1 MGDNNRDPGAL
12 LRSAGGVVMN
22 VRQLRG
28 WLMRLS
34 GLFHGNRREREFA
47 EELESHLAM
56 HIEDN
61 LCAGMSPEE
70 ARRVALVKLGGVT
83 QVQELHLEQRGLPA
97 LETLFHDL
105 RFGARMLFKN
115 PGFTLIAVVTLA
127 LGIGANTAM
136 FTTVHGVLLRPLDY
150 PKPDQLMYLT
160 AEAPAI
166 GGARNALSV
175 PEYTEFR
182 QMNQSFAA
190 VGAYSTGGA
199 AYTTGEVNVSA
210 GDRPLRVRSI
220 SVDAHLLKALSIR
233 PEQGRFFSDEETAHW
248 TGTLPPPIA
257 ILSHEL
263 CRTAFEGRPL
273 VGQKVEIEGRLHEIV
288 GIMPPGADVMD
299 NHTQVWLPLWFH
311 QNTARQRR
319 AHVLYVIARLK
330 DGIAARMAQAEL
342 SAFLENWGERVGATN
357 HVPTNRPLRSVD
369 HTLQLR
375 ALQDAIVGNASRP
388 IWVLQ
393 AAVGF
398 VLLIV
403 CANLANLVMA
413 RASSRRREF
422 VIRAALGASRG
433 RLLRQAVTEGA
444 LMSGAGAILGLWLAS
459 AGVRALIRA
468 YPTSVPR
475 TSELTIDLPV
485 LLVALGLSTGT
496 ALLVGFVSLG
506 RRRTSSMLTALK
518 EGARGAS
525 GAWRHNARRGLLI
538 AQVAFAVMLVI
549 GAGLLVQTVY
559 NLTRIDAGFDR
570 SRLVTFS
577 MTLPMANS
585 EPDTRAQAYQRVLDR
600 LHSVPGVLG
609 TAAMSGLPPNRT
621 PDAIATPIENYSS
634 YDGKPFENIDYYQ
647 FVMGDYFGTMGIPII
662 AGRGFERTDNASQ
675 GKVVIVNETLAKRI
689 WRGQNPIGQRL
700 RPPGAS
706 FGASDDAW
714 HTVIGVAKDVR
725 QRGVE
730 RPAGT
735 ELYVS
740 LDQHGVSPPSM
751 NVVMRTTLPPSA
763 LSGTIERV
771 VRELDAAV
779 PVVRLRDMDSVFAE
793 SISRPRL
800 LAQLLG
806 AFAGLALLLAAIGT
820 YGVLSYMVTERRR
833 EIGIRVAL
841 GATRP
846 HVLTQIMKQ
855 GLQVTAIGAAIG
867 LAGALAVNRL
877 IASLLFGVQPT
888 DIVTIAFVIATITA
902 VAVVASW
909 LPAWRASRLDPNVVL
924 RDE

>member
-1 MGDNNRDPGAL
+1 MTVLRYFFRRLRAL
-12 LRSAGGVVMN
+12 WRSDEIHDEIAEEMRFHIELRAEEN
-22 VRQLRG
+22 VR
-28 WLMRLS
+28 
-34 GLFHGNRREREFA
+34 
-47 EELESHLAM
+47 
-56 HIEDN
+56 
-61 LCAGMSPEE
+61 CGMAPEE
-70 ARRVALVKLGGVT
+70 ARREAERQFGRFSRIKEQGYDVRGGRW
-83 QVQELHLEQRGLPA
+83 LEATWQ
-97 LETLFHDL
+97 DL
-105 RFGARMLFKN
+105 RYGARTLLKR
-115 PGFTLIAVVTLA
+115 PGFTLAAVLTLA
-127 LGIGANTAM
+127 LGIGANTAI
-136 FTTVHGVLLRPLDY
+136 FTIVHGVLLRPLDY

-199 AYTTGEVNVSA
+199 AYTTGEVNVTA

-220 SVDAHLLKALSIR
+220 SVDAHLLKALSIQ
-233 PEQGRFFSDEETAHW
+233 PEQGRFFSDEETARW

-263 CRTAFEGRPL
+263 WRTAFGGRPL
-273 VGQKVEIEGRLHEIV
+273 VGQKVEIEGRPHEIV

-299 NHTQVWLPLWFH
+299 NHTQVWLPLWLH
-311 QNTARQRR
+311 PNMARQRR

-330 DGIAARMAQAEL
+330 DGVTAGMAQTEL
-342 SAFLENWGERVGATN
+342 SAFLENWGERVGATA

-413 RASSRRREF
+413 RASSHRREF
-422 VIRAALGASRG
+422 VVRAALGASRG

-444 LMSGAGAILGLWLAS
+444 LMSGAGGILGLWLAS
-459 AGVRALIRA
+459 ACLRALIHA

-506 RRRTSSMLTALK
+506 RRRTSSMMTALK
-518 EGARGAS
+518 EGSRGAS
-525 GAWRHNARRGLLI
+525 GAWRHYARRGLLI
-538 AQVAFAVMLVI
+538 AQVAFAVILVI

-585 EPDTRAQAYQRVLDR
+585 EPVTRAQAYQRVLDR
-600 LHSVPGVLG
+600 LRSVPGVLG

-662 AGRGFERTDNASQ
+662 AGHGFERTDNASQ

-700 RPPGAS
+700 RPPGGS
-706 FGASDDAW
+706 FGASDDVW

-740 LDQHGVSPPSM
+740 LDQHSVSPPSM
-751 NVVMRTTLPPSA
+751 NVVMRTTLPPA
-763 LSGTIERV
+763 TLSGTIERV

-793 SISRPRL
+793 SIRRPRL

-841 GATRP
+841 GATP
-846 HVLTQIMKQ
+846 SHVLTQIMKQ

-888 DIVTIAFVIATITA
+888 DIATIAFVIATITA

>member
-1 MGDNNRDPGAL
+1 M
-12 LRSAGGVVMN
+12 
-22 VRQLRG
+22 
-28 WLMRLS
+28 
-34 GLFHGNRREREFA
+34 
-47 EELESHLAM
+47 
-56 HIEDN
+56 
-61 LCAGMSPEE
+61 
-70 ARRVALVKLGGVT
+70 
-83 QVQELHLEQRGLPA
+83 
-97 LETLFHDL
+97 ETLIQDL
-105 RFGARMLFKN
+105 RYGFRTLCKA
-115 PGFTLIAVVTLA
+115 PGFTVVMLLTLA
-127 LGIGANTAM
+127 LGIGANAAI
-136 FTTVHGVLLRPLDY
+136 FTLVHGVLLRPLDY

-160 AEAPAI
+160 AESPAT
-166 GGARNALSV
+166 GGTRNAISA

-182 QMNQSFAA
+182 RMNQSFAA

-199 AYTTGEVNVSA
+199 AYTTGEVNLTA
-210 GDRPLRVRSI
+210 GDQPLRVRSI
-220 SVDAHLLKALSIR
+220 SVDAHLLKALSIQ
-233 PEQGRFFSDEETAHW
+233 PEQGRFFSDEETARW

-263 CRTAFEGRPL
+263 WRTAFGGRPL
-273 VGQKVEIEGRLHEIV
+273 VGQTVEIEGRPHEIV

-299 NHTQVWLPLWFH
+299 NHTQVWLPLWLH
-311 QNTARQRR
+311 PNAAQERG
-319 AHVLYVIARLK
+319 AHLLYVIARLK
-330 DGIAARMAQAEL
+330 DGVTAEAAQTEL
-342 SAFLENWGERVGATN
+342 RAFLENWGDRVGTTD
-357 HVPTNRPLRSVD
+357 HVPTNRPRRAID

-375 ALQDAIVGNASRP
+375 TLQDAIVGNASRP

-413 RASSRRREF
+413 RAGSRRREF
-422 VIRAALGASRG
+422 VLRTALGASRG
-433 RLLRQAVTEGA
+433 RLLRQVVTESA
-444 LMSGAGAILGLWLAS
+444 VLSAAGGSLGLWLAG

-468 YPTSVPR
+468 YPASIPR
-475 TSELTIDLPV
+475 TSGLTIDLPV

-496 ALLVGFVSLG
+496 ALLFGFVSLG
-506 RRRTSSMLTALK
+506 RRRTSSIAAALK
-518 EGARGAS
+518 VGERGSSGAS
-525 GAWRHNARRGLLI
+525 GAWRHYARRGLVI
-538 AQVAFAVMLVI
+538 AQVALAVILVI

-585 EPDTRAQAYQRVLDR
+585 DPDTRAQAYQRVLDR
-600 LHSVPGVLG
+600 LRSVPGVLG
-609 TAAMSGLPPNRT
+609 TVAMSGLPPNRT
-621 PDAIATPIENYSS
+621 PDAIATPIENYTSD
-634 YDGKPFENIDYYQ
+634 DGRHFEIIDYYQ
-647 FVMGDYFGTMGIPII
+647 FVMGDYFGTMGIPIV

-675 GKVVIVNETLAKRI
+675 GKVAIVNETLAKRI
-689 WRGQNPIGQRL
+689 WKGQNPIGQRL
-700 RPPGAS
+700 RPPGGS
-706 FGASDDAW
+706 FGATNDVW

-725 QRGVE
+725 QSGVE

-751 NVVMRTTLPPSA
+751 NVVMRTTLPPAA

-771 VRELDAAV
+771 VREVDAAV

-793 SISRPRL
+793 SIRRPRL

-841 GATRP
+841 GATRS

-855 GLQVTAIGAAIG
+855 GLQVTALGVTIG
-867 LAGALAVNRL
+867 LAGAFAVNRL

-888 DIVTIAFVIATITA
+888 DTVTIAFVIATITA

>member
-1 MGDNNRDPGAL
+1 
-12 LRSAGGVVMN
+12 
-22 VRQLRG
+22 
-28 WLMRLS
+28 
-34 GLFHGNRREREFA
+34 
-47 EELESHLAM
+47 
-56 HIEDN
+56 
-61 LCAGMSPEE
+61 
-70 ARRVALVKLGGVT
+70 
-83 QVQELHLEQRGLPA
+83 
-97 LETLFHDL
+97 
-105 RFGARMLFKN
+105 
-115 PGFTLIAVVTLA
+115 
-127 LGIGANTAM
+127 
-136 FTTVHGVLLRPLDY
+136 
-150 PKPDQLMYLT
+150 
-160 AEAPAI
+160 
-166 GGARNALSV
+166 
-175 PEYTEFR
+175 
-182 QMNQSFAA
+182 
-190 VGAYSTGGA
+190 
-199 AYTTGEVNVSA
+199 
-210 GDRPLRVRSI
+210 
-220 SVDAHLLKALSIR
+220 
-233 PEQGRFFSDEETAHW
+233 
-248 TGTLPPPIA
+248 
-257 ILSHEL
+257 
-263 CRTAFEGRPL
+263 
-273 VGQKVEIEGRLHEIV
+273 VEIEGRPHEIV

-311 QNTARQRR
+311 PNTARQRR
-319 AHVLYVIARLK
+319 AHVLHVIARLK
-330 DGIAARMAQAEL
+330 DGVTTVMAQTEL

-357 HVPTNRPLRSVD
+357 HVPTNSPLRSVD

-422 VIRAALGASRG
+422 VVRAALGASRG

-444 LMSGAGAILGLWLAS
+444 LMSGAGGILGLWLAG

-468 YPTSVPR
+468 YPTGVPR
-475 TSELTIDLPV
+475 TSELTISLPV

-506 RRRTSSMLTALK
+506 RRRTSSMMTALK
-518 EGARGAS
+518 DGARGAS
-525 GAWRHNARRGLLI
+525 GAWRHYARRGLLI
-538 AQVAFAVMLVI
+538 AQVAFAVILVI
-549 GAGLLVQTVY
+549 AAGLLLQTVY

-585 EPDTRAQAYQRVLDR
+585 EPDTRAQAYQRILDR
-600 LHSVPGVLG
+600 LRSVPGVLG
-609 TAAMSGLPPNRT
+609 TAAMSGLPPNRP

-662 AGRGFERTDNASQ
+662 AGRGFEQTDNGSQ
-675 GKVVIVNETLAKRI
+675 GKVVIVNETLAKSI

-714 HTVIGVAKDVR
+714 HTVIGVAKDVS

-751 NVVMRTTLPPSA
+751 NVVMRTTLAPAA
-763 LSGTIERV
+763 LSETIERV
-771 VRELDAAV
+771 AHEVDAAV
-779 PVVRLRDMDSVFAE
+779 PAVRLRDMDSVFAE
-793 SISRPRL
+793 SIRRPRL

-820 YGVLSYMVTERRR
+820 YGALSYMVTERRR

-841 GATRP
+841 GATRS

-888 DIVTIAFVIATITA
+888 DVVTIAFVIATITA
-902 VAVVASW
+902 VAVAASW

>member
-1 MGDNNRDPGAL
+1 MRRD
-12 LRSAGGVVMN
+12 RFD
-22 VRQLRG
+22 REIEEE
-28 WLMRLS
+28 MRFHQMMRTEENQAD
-34 GLFHGNRREREFA
+34 GLTV
-47 EELESHLAM
+47 
-56 HIEDN
+56 
-61 LCAGMSPEE
+61 EE
-70 ARRVALVKLGGVT
+70 ARYASRRQFGNQSLL
-83 QVQELHLEQRGLPA
+83 QEASREMWAFRWI
-97 LETLFHDL
+97 ETIFQDL
-105 RFGARMLFKN
+105 RYGARMLLKN
-115 PGFTLIAVVTLA
+115 PVFSLIAILTVA
-127 LGIGANTAM
+127 SGIGVNAAM
-136 FTTVHGVLLRPLDY
+136 FTIAHGVLLRPLDY

-166 GGARNALSV
+166 GSARNALSA

-182 QMNQSFAA
+182 QMNQSFAE

-199 AYTTGEVNVSA
+199 AYTTGEVNVTT
-210 GDRPLRVRSI
+210 GDRPLRAPAI
-220 SVDAHLLKALSIR
+220 SVDAHLLKALGIQ
-233 PEQGRFFSDEETAHW
+233 PEQGRFFSDEETARW
-248 TGTLPPPIA
+248 TGTLPPPVA
-257 ILSHEL
+257 IVSHEL
-263 CRTAFEGRPL
+263 WRTAFGGRPL
-273 VGQKVEIEGRLHEIV
+273 VGQKVEIEGRPHEIV

-299 NHTQVWLPLWFH
+299 NHTQVWLPLWLH
-311 QNTARQRR
+311 PNAARQRG

-330 DGIAARMAQAEL
+330 DGVTPGTAQTEL
-342 SAFLENWGERVGATN
+342 SAFLENWGERVGAPD
-357 HVPTNRPLRSVD
+357 HVPMNRPLRSVD
-369 HTLQLR
+369 HTLQLQS
-375 ALQDAIVGNASRP
+375 LQDAIVGNARRP

-413 RASSRRREF
+413 RSSSRRREF
-422 VIRAALGASRG
+422 VVRAALGASRG
-433 RLLRQAVTEGA
+433 RLFRQAVTEGA
-444 LMSGAGAILGLWLAS
+444 LMSGAGAVLGLWMAS
-459 AGVRALIRA
+459 AGIRALIRA
-468 YPTSVPR
+468 YPASVPR
-475 TSELTIDLPV
+475 ARELAIDLPV
-485 LLVALGLSTGT
+485 LLVALGLSMGT
-496 ALLVGFVSLG
+496 ALLVGVVSLG
-506 RRRTSSMLTALK
+506 PRGTTSLMTALK
-518 EGARGAS
+518 EGTRSAS
-525 GAWRHNARRGLLI
+525 GASRQYARRGLLI
-538 AQVAFAVMLVI
+538 AQVAFAVVLVI

-559 NLTRIDAGFDR
+559 NITRIDAGFDR

-577 MTLPMANS
+577 LTLPMANS
-585 EPDTRAQAYQRVLDR
+585 EPATRAQAYQRVLDR
-600 LHSVPGVLG
+600 LRSVPGVLG

-621 PDAIATPIENYSS
+621 TDAIATPIENYSS

-647 FVMGDYFGTMGIPII
+647 FVMGDYFGTMGIPIV
-662 AGRGFERTDNASQ
+662 AGRGFERTDDLSQ

-689 WRGQNPIGQRL
+689 WKGQNPIGQRL
-700 RPPGAS
+700 RPPGWS
-706 FGASDDAW
+706 FGASDNVW
-714 HTVIGVAKDVR
+714 HTVVGVAKDVR

-751 NVVMRTTLPPSA
+751 NVVIRTTLAPAA
-763 LSGTIERV
+763 LLGTIERAAH
-771 VRELDAAV
+771 EMDAAV
-779 PVVRLRDMDSVFAE
+779 PIVRLRDMDTVFAE

-800 LAQLLG
+800 LAQLSG

-820 YGVLSYMVTERRR
+820 YGALSYTVTERRR

-841 GATRP
+841 GATRS

-888 DIVTIAFVIATITA
+888 DVATIAFVIATITV

-909 LPAWRASRLDPNVVL
+909 LPAWRASRLDPNVAL

>member
-1 MGDNNRDPGAL
+1 MFWQWIYTVPLR
-12 LRSAGGVVMN
+12 LRSI
-22 VRQLRG
+22 
-28 WLMRLS
+28 
-34 GLFHGNRREREFA
+34 FRRSCVESELD
-47 EELESHLAM
+47 EELRFHLEARIQ
-56 HIEDN
+56 HEIA
-61 LCAGMSPEE
+61 AGKTPEE
-70 ARRVALVKLGGVT
+70 ARYTALRAMDGMEQCKEECRDTRRLNFVEDL
-83 QVQELHLEQRGLPA
+83 VQ
-97 LETLFHDL
+97 D
-105 RFGARMLFKN
+105 ARYTIRSLAKS
-115 PGFTLIAVVTLA
+115 PGFTGVVVATLA
-127 LGIGANTAM
+127 LGIGANTAI
-136 FTTVHGVLLRPLDY
+136 FTIVDGVLLRPLDY

-160 AEAPAI
+160 AESPAI
-166 GGARNALSV
+166 GGTRNALSA
-175 PEYTEFR
+175 PECTEFR

-199 AYTTGEVNVSA
+199 AYTTGEVNLTA

-220 SVDAHLLKALSIR
+220 SVDAHLLKALSIQ
-233 PEQGRFFSDEETAHW
+233 PEQGRFFSDEETARW

-263 CRTAFEGRPL
+263 WRTAFGGRPL
-273 VGQKVEIEGRLHEIV
+273 VGQKVEIEGRSHEIV
-288 GIMPPGADVMD
+288 GIMPLGADIMD
-299 NHTQVWLPLWFH
+299 NHTQVWLPLWLH
-311 QNTARQRR
+311 PNTAQQRGT
-319 AHVLYVIARLK
+319 HVLYVIARLK
-330 DGIAARMAQAEL
+330 DGVTFKAAQTEL
-342 SAFLENWGERVGATN
+342 SAFLENWGDRVGTTD
-357 HVPTNRPLRSVD
+357 HVPTNRPLRARD
-369 HTLQLR
+369 HTLRLWT
-375 ALQDAIVGNASRP
+375 LQDAIVGSSSRP

-413 RASSRRREF
+413 RAGSRRREF
-422 VIRAALGASRG
+422 VLRTALGASRG
-433 RLLRQAVTEGA
+433 RLLRQLVTEGA
-444 LMSGAGAILGLWLAS
+444 VMSGAGGILGLWLAS

-468 YPTSVPR
+468 YPTSIPR

-496 ALLVGFVSLG
+496 ALLFGFVSLLG
-506 RRRTSSMLTALK
+506 CRRTSSMMTALK
-518 EGARGAS
+518 EGARGAI
-525 GAWRHNARRGLLI
+525 GAWRQYARRGLVI

-585 EPDTRAQAYQRVLDR
+585 EADTRAQAYQRVLDR
-600 LHSVPGVLG
+600 LRSVPGILG

-621 PDAIATPIENYSS
+621 PDAIATPIENYTSD
-634 YDGKPFENIDYYQ
+634 DGRPFEIIDYYQ
-647 FVMGDYFGTMGIPII
+647 FVMGDYFGTMGIPIV
-662 AGRGFERTDNASQ
+662 AGRGFEPTDNASQ

-689 WRGQNPIGQRL
+689 WKGQNPIGRRL
-700 RPPGAS
+700 RPPGGS
-706 FGASDDAW
+706 FGAGDDVW

-751 NVVMRTTLPPSA
+751 NVVMRTTLPPAA
-763 LSGTIERV
+763 LSETIQRLVSEV
-771 VRELDAAV
+771 DAAV

-793 SISRPRL
+793 SIRRPRL

-841 GATRP
+841 GAARS

-855 GLQVTAIGAAIG
+855 GLQVTAIGVTIG
-867 LAGALAVNRL
+867 LGGALAVNRL

-888 DIVTIAFVIATITA
+888 DIVTIAFVIATIMA
-902 VAVVASW
+902 VAVFASW

>member
-1 MGDNNRDPGAL
+1 MTVLRYFFRRLRAL
-12 LRSAGGVVMN
+12 WRSDEIHDEIAEEMRFHIELRAEEN
-22 VRQLRG
+22 VRRG
-28 WLMRLS
+28 M
-34 GLFHGNRREREFA
+34 A
-47 EELESHLAM
+47 
-56 HIEDN
+56 
-61 LCAGMSPEE
+61 PEE
-70 ARRVALVKLGGVT
+70 ARREAERQFGRFSRIKEQGYDVRGGRW
-83 QVQELHLEQRGLPA
+83 LEATWQ
-97 LETLFHDL
+97 DL
-105 RFGARMLFKN
+105 RYGARTLLKR
-115 PGFTLIAVVTLA
+115 PGFTLAAVLTLA

-136 FTTVHGVLLRPLDY
+136 FTVVHGVLLRPLDY

-199 AYTTGEVNVSA
+199 AYTTGEVNVTA
-210 GDRPLRVRSI
+210 GDRPLRAPSI
-220 SVDAHLLKALSIR
+220 SVDAHLLKALSIQ
-233 PEQGRFFSDEETAHW
+233 PEQGRFFSDEETARW

-263 CRTAFEGRPL
+263 WRTAFGGRPL
-273 VGQKVEIEGRLHEIV
+273 VGQKVEIEGRPHEIV

-299 NHTQVWLPLWFH
+299 NHTQVWLPLWLH
-311 QNTARQRR
+311 PNTARQRG

-330 DGIAARMAQAEL
+330 DGVTAGMAQTEL
-342 SAFLENWGERVGATN
+342 SAFLENWGERVGATD

-422 VIRAALGASRG
+422 VVRAALGASRG

-444 LMSGAGAILGLWLAS
+444 LMSGAGGILGLWLAS

-475 TSELTIDLPV
+475 TSELTIDFPV
-485 LLVALGLSTGT
+485 LLIALGLSTGT

-506 RRRTSSMLTALK
+506 RRRTSSMMTALK
-518 EGARGAS
+518 EGARGGS
-525 GAWRHNARRGLLI
+525 GSWRHYGRRGLLI

-559 NLTRIDAGFDR
+559 NLTKVDAGFDR

-585 EPDTRAQAYQRVLDR
+585 EPVTRAQAYQRVLDR
-600 LHSVPGVLG
+600 LRSVPGVLG

-675 GKVVIVNETLAKRI
+675 GKAVIVNETLAKRI

-700 RPPGAS
+700 RPPGRL

-751 NVVMRTTLPPSA
+751 NVVMRTTLPPAA
-763 LSGTIERV
+763 LSGTIEQV
-771 VRELDAAV
+771 VRELDAGV
-779 PVVRLRDMDSVFAE
+779 PIVRLRDMDSVFAE
-793 SISRPRL
+793 SISRPSL

-806 AFAGLALLLAAIGT
+806 AFAGLALLLAAIGI

-841 GATRP
+841 GATRS

>member
-1 MGDNNRDPGAL
+1 MFWLRLIYSRLYGL
-12 LRSAGGVVMN
+12 LRKDRIEREMDDEM
-22 VRQLRG
+22 RFHL
-28 WLMRLS
+28 LMRT
-34 GLFHGNRREREFA
+34 RENVER
-47 EELESHLAM
+47 
-56 HIEDN
+56 
-61 LCAGMSPEE
+61 GMSSDEAELE
-70 ARRVALVKLGGVT
+70 ARRRFGNVGRIKDLARDIKGG
-83 QVQELHLEQRGLPA
+83 GFM
-97 LETLFHDL
+97 ETLLQDL
-105 RFGARMLFKN
+105 RYGARMLLKR
-115 PGFTLIAVVTLA
+115 PGFTLAAVLTLA
-127 LGIGANTAM
+127 LGIGASTAM
-136 FTTVHGVLLRPLDY
+136 FMIVHGVLLRPLDY

-166 GGARNALSV
+166 GSARNALSV

-199 AYTTGEVNVSA
+199 AYTTGEVNVTA

-220 SVDAHLLKALSIR
+220 SVDAHLLKALSIQ
-233 PEQGRFFSDEETAHW
+233 PEQGRFFSDEETARW
-248 TGTLPPPIA
+248 TGTLPPPIT

-263 CRTAFEGRPL
+263 WRTAFGARPL
-273 VGQKVEIEGRLHEIV
+273 VGQKVEIEGRPHEIV
-288 GIMPPGADVMD
+288 GIMPPGADIMD

-311 QNTARQRR
+311 PNTARQRR
-319 AHVLYVIARLK
+319 AHILYVIARLK
-330 DGIAARMAQAEL
+330 DGVTAEMAQTEL
-342 SAFLENWGERVGATN
+342 SAFLENWGERVGVTN

-375 ALQDAIVGNASRP
+375 ALQDAIVGNANRP

-398 VLLIV
+398 VLLTV
-403 CANLANLVMA
+403 CANLANLVMT

-422 VIRAALGASRG
+422 VVRAALGASRG

-444 LMSGAGAILGLWLAS
+444 LMSGAGGILGLWLAS
-459 AGVRALIRA
+459 AGVRALIHA

-506 RRRTSSMLTALK
+506 RRTSSMMTALK
-518 EGARGAS
+518 EGAGRAS
-525 GAWRHNARRGLLI
+525 GAWHHYARRGLLI

-549 GAGLLVQTVY
+549 GAGLLIQTVH

-570 SRLVTFS
+570 ARLVTFS

-585 EPDTRAQAYQRVLDR
+585 EPATRAQAYQRVLDR

-689 WRGQNPIGQRL
+689 WREQNPIGQRL
-700 RPPGAS
+700 RPPGGS

-751 NVVMRTTLPPSA
+751 NVVMRTTLPPAA
-763 LSGTIERV
+763 LSGTIEQV

-779 PVVRLRDMDSVFAE
+779 PVVRFRDMDSVFAE
-793 SISRPRL
+793 SIRRPRL

-820 YGVLSYMVTERRR
+820 YGVLSYMVAERRR

-841 GATRP
+841 GATRS

-855 GLQVTAIGAAIG
+855 GLQVTAIGSAIG

>member
-1 MGDNNRDPGAL
+1 MLNKLRLRLRAL
-12 LRSAGGVVMN
+12 FFKPKKEDELQAEL
-22 VRQLRG
+22 QYHL
-28 WLMRLS
+28 
-34 GLFHGNRREREFA
+34 EREI
-47 EELESHLAM
+47 EEN
-56 HIEDN
+56 IIR
-61 LCAGMSPEE
+61 GMTPEE
-70 ARRVALVKLGGVT
+70 ARFAALRSFGGVER
-83 QVQELHLEQRGLPA
+83 VKEESRDVRGVRLLEEVWQ
-97 LETLFHDL
+97 DL
-105 RFGARMLFKN
+105 RYGARMLMKR
-115 PGFTLIAVVTLA
+115 PGFTLAAVLTLA

-136 FTTVHGVLLRPLDY
+136 FTIVHGVLLRPLDY
-150 PKPDQLMYLT
+150 PKPDQLMSLT
-160 AEAPAI
+160 AESPAT
-166 GGARNALSV
+166 GNTQNALSA
-175 PEYTEFR
+175 PEYAEFR

-190 VGAYSTGGA
+190 VGAYSTGGT
-199 AYTTGEVNVSA
+199 AYTTGEVNFTA

-220 SVDAHLLKALSIR
+220 SVDAHLLKALSLQ
-233 PEQGRFFSDEETAHW
+233 PEQGRFFSDEETARW

-263 CRTAFEGRPL
+263 WRTAFGGRPL
-273 VGQKVEIEGRLHEIV
+273 VGQKVEIEGRPHEIV

-311 QNTARQRR
+311 PNTARQRG

-330 DGIAARMAQAEL
+330 DGVTAGMAQTEL
-342 SAFLENWGERVGATN
+342 SAFLENWGERVGATD
-357 HVPTNRPLRSVD
+357 HVPTKRPLRSVD

-413 RASSRRREF
+413 RAGSRRREF
-422 VIRAALGASRG
+422 VLRAALGASRG
-433 RLLRQAVTEGA
+433 RLLRQSVTEGA
-444 LMSGAGAILGLWLAS
+444 VMSGAGGILGLWLAS

-496 ALLVGFVSLG
+496 ALLFGFMSLG
-506 RRRTSSMLTALK
+506 CRRTSSLVTALK
-518 EGARGAS
+518 EGERGAS
-525 GAWRHNARRGLLI
+525 GTWRHYARRGLVI

-600 LHSVPGVLG
+600 VHSVPGVLG

-647 FVMGDYFGTMGIPII
+647 FVMGDYFETMGIPII
-662 AGRGFERTDNASQ
+662 AGRGFERTDDASQ

-689 WRGQNPIGQRL
+689 SKGQNPIGQRL
-700 RPPGAS
+700 RLPGGS
-706 FGASDDAW
+706 FGASDDVW

-740 LDQHGVSPPSM
+740 LDQHGVAPPSM
-751 NVVMRTTLPPSA
+751 NVVMRTTLPPEA

-771 VRELDAAV
+771 AHELDAAV

-820 YGVLSYMVTERRR
+820 YGVLSYIVTERRR

-841 GATRP
+841 GATRS

-855 GLQVTAIGAAIG
+855 GLQVTALGVTIG
-867 LAGALAVNRL
+867 LAGALALNRL

-888 DIVTIAFVIATITA
+888 DTVTIAFVIATITA

-909 LPAWRASRLDPNVVL
+909 LPAWRASRLDPNIVL
-924 RDE
+924 RDQ

>member
-1 MGDNNRDPGAL
+1 MLSRLVLRLRAL
-12 LRSAGGVVMN
+12 
-22 VRQLRG
+22 VRKSE
-28 WLMRLS
+28 M
-34 GLFHGNRREREFA
+34 ERELD
-47 EELESHLAM
+47 EEVGFHLERETEEN
-56 HIEDN
+56 IRR
-61 LCAGMSPEE
+61 GMSPEE
-70 ARRVALVKLGGVT
+70 ARRVAMANFGGIEGVKEECRV
-83 QVQELHLEQRGLPA
+83 VRGTRLIED
-97 LETLFHDL
+97 LWQDL
-105 RFGARMLFKN
+105 RYGVRMLLKK
-115 PGFTLIAVVTLA
+115 PGFTGVFVATLA
-127 LGIGANTAM
+127 LGIGANTAI
-136 FTTVHGVLLRPLDY
+136 FTIVHGVLLRPLDY
-150 PKPDQLMYLT
+150 PKPDHLMYLT
-160 AEAPAI
+160 AESPAI
-166 GGARNALSV
+166 GGTGNALSA

-182 QMNQSFAA
+182 QMNHSFAA

-199 AYTTGEVNVSA
+199 AYTTGEVNLTA

-220 SVDAHLLKALSIR
+220 SVDAHLLKALSIQ
-233 PEQGRFFSDEETAHW
+233 PEQGRFFSDEETARW
-248 TGTLPPPIA
+248 TGTLSPPIA

-263 CRTAFEGRPL
+263 WRTAFGRRPL
-273 VGQKVEIEGRLHEIV
+273 VGQKVEIEGRPHEIV

-299 NHTQVWLPLWFH
+299 NHTQVWLPLWLH
-311 QNTARQRR
+311 PSTARQRG

-330 DGIAARMAQAEL
+330 DGVTFEAAQTEL
-342 SAFLENWGERVGATN
+342 NALVEDWGDRVGTKD
-357 HVPTNRPLRSVD
+357 HVPTSHPLRAVD
-369 HTLQLR
+369 HTLRLR

-413 RASSRRREF
+413 RAGSRRREF
-422 VIRAALGASRG
+422 VLRAALGASRG
-433 RLLRQAVTEGA
+433 RLLRQAITEGA
-444 LMSGAGAILGLWLAS
+444 VMSGVGGILGLWLAS

-468 YPTSVPR
+468 YPTIVPR

-485 LLVALGLSTGT
+485 LLVAFGLSTGT
-496 ALLVGFVSLG
+496 ALLFGFVSLG
-506 RRRTSSMLTALK
+506 RRRTSSLVTALK

-525 GAWRHNARRGLLI
+525 GARRHYARRGLVI

-570 SRLVTFS
+570 SRLMTFS

-585 EPDTRAQAYQRVLDR
+585 DPDTRAQAYQRVLDR
-600 LHSVPGVLG
+600 LRSVPGVLG
-609 TAAMSGLPPNRT
+609 TVAMSGLPPNRT
-621 PDAIATPIENYSS
+621 PDAVATPIENYTSD
-634 YDGKPFENIDYYQ
+634 DGRPFEIIDYYQ
-647 FVMGDYFGTMGIPII
+647 FVMGDYFGTMGIPVV

-675 GKVVIVNETLAKRI
+675 GKVAIVNETLAKRI
-689 WRGQNPIGQRL
+689 WKGQNPVGQRL
-700 RPPGAS
+700 RPPGGS
-706 FGASDDAW
+706 FGASDDVW

-740 LDQHGVSPPSM
+740 LDQHRVSPPSM
-751 NVVMRTTLPPSA
+751 NVVMRTTLPPAA

-771 VRELDAAV
+771 VREVDDAV

-793 SISRPRL
+793 SIRRPRL
-800 LAQLLG
+800 LAQLLS

-820 YGVLSYMVTERRR
+820 YGVLSHMVTERRR

-841 GATRP
+841 GATRSD
-846 HVLTQIMKQ
+846 VLTQIMKQ
-855 GLQVTAIGAAIG
+855 GLQVTALGATVG

-888 DIVTIAFVIATITA
+888 DTVTIAFVIATITV